1 MRKTIIQ
8 LSEIKLV
15 GITSRTNNSW
25 EKDPSSAKISPTI
38 QRYFQ
43 GACSEKI
50 LYRAKPGTTYCV
62 YTDYESDFNGDYT
75 YFIGEEV
82 NKFDAMAE
90 GFSALVIP
98 AQNYVKFISNPGTL
112 PSLCINMWQEIWSMS
127 AQDLDGEREY
137 LADFEI
143 YDDRASDHQNAILDI
158 YIGIK
163 SENQKPPCT

>member
-1 MRKTIIQ
+1 MLKTIIQ
-8 LSEIKLV
+8 LPEIKLV
-15 GITSRTNNSW
+15 GITSRTNNSL
-25 EKDPSSAKISPTI
+25 EKDPSSAKISSTI
-38 QRYFQ
+38 QTYFQ

-50 LYRAKPGTTYCV
+50 LYRAKPGITYCV
-62 YTDYESDFNGDYT
+62 YTDYESDLKGDYT

-82 NKFDAMAE
+82 SKFAEMAE

-98 AQNYVKFISNPGTL
+98 ARNYVKFTSNPGTL

-127 AQDLDGEREY
+127 AQDLGGEREY

-143 YDDRASDHQNAILDI
+143 YDDRASNHQNAILDI

-163 SENQKPPCT
+163 SENQRPSCT